1 MLVFIQY
8 CEVLRHVPLHVIMSI
23 LCFVEMTDVIY
34 CHVWI
39 VTFCDLSNYSVK
51 TKLYVLNLDC
61 ESVHVLNI
69 SALSDTCTLLFPQ
82 SGNSPLHLAA
92 LNGHLDIVELFVVR
106 GADVSLCNEVS
117 VIVNW

>member
-1 MLVFIQY
+1 MWVVVIQKK
-8 CEVLRHVPLHVIMSI
+8 E
-23 LCFVEMTDVIY
+23 
-34 CHVWI
+34 
-39 VTFCDLSNYSVK
+39 

-82 SGNSPLHLAA
+82 EGNSPLHFAA
-92 LNGHLDIVELFVVR
+92 SNGRIDTVEFLLQQ
-106 GADVSLCNEVS
+106 GANVSLCNKVS

>member
-8 CEVLRHVPLHVIMSI
+8 CEVLRHVLLHVIMSI

-34 CHVWI
+34 CPVWVVVI
-39 VTFCDLSNYSVK
+39 QK
-51 TKLYVLNLDC
+51 KETKLYVLNLDC

-69 SALSDTCTLLFPQ
+69 SALSDICTLLFPQ
-82 SGNSPLHLAA
+82 SGRSPLHYAA
-92 LNGHLDIVELFVVR
+92 NRGHLDTVELFVLR
-106 GADVSLCNEVS
+106 GADLSLCNKVS

>member
-1 MLVFIQY
+1 MWVVVIQKK
-8 CEVLRHVPLHVIMSI
+8 E
-23 LCFVEMTDVIY
+23 
-34 CHVWI
+34 
-39 VTFCDLSNYSVK
+39 

-82 SGNSPLHLAA
+82 NGSSPLHWAA
-92 LNGHLDIVELFVVR
+92 SGGCIDTVKLFVLR
-106 GADVSLCNEVS
+106 GANMSLCDEVS

>member
-1 MLVFIQY
+1 MWVVVIQKK
-8 CEVLRHVPLHVIMSI
+8 E
-23 LCFVEMTDVIY
+23 
-34 CHVWI
+34 
-39 VTFCDLSNYSVK
+39 

-82 SGNSPLHLAA
+82 DGESPLHYASYD
-92 LNGHLDIVELFVVR
+92 GHLDTVKFLVLR
-106 GADVSLCNEVS
+106 GANVSLCNKVS